1 MAMNTTTA
9 EARRR
14 AREIAASLAGDRPAA
29 RRAAWLAQ
37 AVASTTGAV
46 MWRSLD
52 ATGRPKIQ
60 PVEFHLSLGAVCD
73 GFVDRVLAGTSPNLT
88 TSAPPRHGK
97 TEWVGRGLPVRLY
110 LADPGTPMSVLYATS
125 SDKRAEEVSWR
136 VRSAI
141 EQVHALTGDRR
152 YAPGRKWGTTEWE
165 TQGGHAW
172 CGLGWSASTGGIGC
186 RALIMDDLIGTSQAY
201 RSPSIRSQIVRA
213 VEEDLL
219 SRIMDGGGAIHM
231 ETRRGSEDTTAYIER
246 TYGDV
251 WEHHV
256 WRCHDPDRGY
266 LWPEKYGAAWR
277 ASKPHLT
284 DTSPIWRS
292 LYQQEPVAEGG
303 TLIPPD
309 WLTATYSEPPEIAA
323 RLADRVVVGVDL
335 AATGKTTSD
344 HCAFVVVGV
353 RGAYRDV
360 LHVVRR
366 QVGYV
371 EAKQILR
378 DLCAT
383 WRPSAVVVERA
394 ANGDAV
400 IDDLASEIPGLRG
413 ERAAADKVTRLTPHL
428 GAYAARQ
435 IRTPASP
442 QPWVGPWR
450 EEHAAFSGT
459 PGEPDD
465 QVDATVWALVAADT
479 GVSVGYADLF

>member
-1 MAMNTTTA
+1 MRDE
-9 EARRR
+9 EARRLAR
-14 AREIAASLAGDRPAA
+14 AVRSTCAAVTWRDPSVVPLPWQRDLGSTCDRV
-29 RRAAWLAQ
+29 AQ
-37 AVASTTGAV
+37 AALTGQ
-46 MWRSLD
+46 WS
-52 ATGRPKIQ
+52 
-60 PVEFHLSLGAVCD
+60 
-73 GFVDRVLAGTSPNLT
+73 RVTLA
-88 TSAPPRHGK
+88 APPRHGK
-97 TEWVGRGLPVRLY
+97 TEHVGVGLPIRCY
-110 LADPGTPMSVLYATS
+110 LGALAAGRSFTVLYATAAEG
-125 SDKRAEEVSWR
+125 RAAECSGK
-136 VRSAI
+136 VRGAI
-141 EQVHALTGDRR
+141 ERIYRLTRDPAL
-152 YAPGRKWGTTEWE
+152 APGDIWTR
-165 TQGGHAW
+165 TQWVTRGGLRWTAV
-172 CGLGWSASTGGIGC
+172 GWTGATGGID
-186 RALIMDDLIGTSQAY
+186 ADLLVMDDLIGSSQAY
-201 RSPSIRSQIVRA
+201 RSPATREQIRRVVQ
-213 VEEDLL
+213 EDLL
-219 SRIMDGGGAIHM
+219 SRRATAAIQM
-231 ETRRGSEDTTAYIER
+231 ETRRGTEDTTAWLER
-246 TYGDV
+246 EFGAV
-251 WEHHV
+251 WTSHV
-256 WRCHDPDRGY
+256 WPCHQPDRGY
-266 LWPEKYGAAWR
+266 LWPERYGAEWR
-277 ASKPHLT
+277 ASMPHLT
-284 DTSPIWRS
+284 DSSPIWRS

-309 WLTATYSEPPEIAA
+309 WLTATYPEPPDIAA

-344 HCAFVVVGV
+344 HCAFVVVAV
-353 RGAYRDV
+353 RGAYRDI

-400 IDDLASEIPGLRG
+400 LDDLGAEIPGLRG

-428 GAYAARQ
+428 GAFAARQ

-465 QVDATVWALVAADT
+465 QVDATVWALVAAET